1 MMAKPSDKTVH
12 LAKSITEAIQ
22 IGRVSLL
29 SRGYGLFRVCCVL
42 AVKLDGVGSG
52 QRRPP
57 DRVRGCN
64 VRTLRVLKMGRVP
77 VDRSQ

>member
-29 SRGYGLFRVCCVL
+29 SRGYALL
-42 AVKLDGVGSG
+42 AVKLDLEAVMNHTETPPQPYPDCPHATFLGPRGTLLVG
-52 QRRPP
+52 
-57 DRVRGCN
+57 N
-64 VRTLRVLKMGRVP
+64 Y
-77 VDRSQ
+77 